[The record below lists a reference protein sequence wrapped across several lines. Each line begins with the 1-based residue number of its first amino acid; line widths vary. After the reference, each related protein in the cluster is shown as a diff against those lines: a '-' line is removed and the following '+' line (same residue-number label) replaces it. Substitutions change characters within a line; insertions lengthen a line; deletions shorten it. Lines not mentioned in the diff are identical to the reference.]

1 MNKRRKRWEIEYVKG
16 QIQSFKGGMSRA
28 LRSSNTSLAVPSGLI
43 GERELS

>member
-1 MNKRRKRWEIEYVKG
+1 MNKRWKRWEIEYVKG